1 MIPKLHAA
9 VLSSLCALGASAAEA
24 PLPLITTAALSAK
37 IEAQPPQARDFTL
50 VDART
55 RVEFA
60 EAHIPGA
67 VNCPAAE
74 VAALL
79 PKLVE
84 ERSRNLVFYCNGPK
98 CTKSQKAAREAL
110 ALGYTRVVEYN
121 EGLPAWGQAGLPL
134 AGKPLPSFEAQAIS
148 PEQLAQMRKGPRA
161 PLVVDV
167 RDRVEYQAFHLPGS
181 LSIPLDDLRSH
192 LRELPPGREIVLVC
206 HSGHQSPI
214 AARVLHAL
222 GRRDLK
228 RLDGGLVAWQQKGLP
243 TESGRMARH

>member
-1 MIPKLHAA
+1 MIPKLPAA
-9 VLSSLCALGASAAEA
+9 VLLSLCTLGARAADTA
-24 PLPLITTAALSAK
+24 LPLVTTAALSAK
-37 IEAQPPQARDFTL
+37 IKGEHAADFTL

-55 RVEFA
+55 RVEYG

-67 VNCPAAE
+67 VNCPAGE

-79 PKLVE
+79 PNMIK

-98 CTKSQKAAREAL
+98 CTKSQKAAREAI
-110 ALGYTRVVEYN
+110 ALGYTSVVEYN
-121 EGLPAWGQAGLPL
+121 EGLPAWGKAGLPVE
-134 AGKPLPSFEAQAIS
+134 GKPLPAFEAQAIS
-148 PEQLAQMRKGPRA
+148 PEQLSQMRKGPRA

-181 LSIPLDDLRSH
+181 VSIPLDDLHAH
-192 LRELPPGREIVLVC
+192 LRELPRGREIVLVC

-222 GRRDLK
+222 GRSDLK
-228 RLDGGLVAWQQKGLP
+228 RLDGGVVAWQQKGLS
-243 TESGRMARH
+243 TESGPVAGH